1 MGWTVGGGKGQGGTL
16 AAGGAKA
23 IVARGTAVAA
33 AAHHARLAPA
43 LAPMGVALRTQ
54 RALGVALAGCGEGV
68 QGRVRQAP
76 YLRRPSSHHRHS
88 RRAPS

>member
-1 MGWTVGGGKGQGGTL
+1 M

-68 QGRVRQAP
+68 QG
-76 YLRRPSSHHRHS
+76 
-88 RRAPS
+88 